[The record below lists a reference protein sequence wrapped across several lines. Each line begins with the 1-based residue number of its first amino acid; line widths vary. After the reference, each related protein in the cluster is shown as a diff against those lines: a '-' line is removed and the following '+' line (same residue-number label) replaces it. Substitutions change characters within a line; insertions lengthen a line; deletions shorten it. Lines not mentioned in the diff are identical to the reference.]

1 MFALRCLT
9 PTERRYALIEKEA
22 LAAAWSCTKFHDYL
36 IRITFRLETDHKP
49 LVTLLGTAKSFDEL
63 PPRIQRM
70 KMKLMRFSYN
80 IVHVP
85 GKELYTAQ
93 TLSRAPVTEIIE
105 DTLAKEV

>member
-36 IRITFRLETDHKP
+36 IGITFRLETDHTP